1 MPFENWH
8 INEYFLV
15 HWRPKFQTLKNCN
28 NFYTLR
34 FWIPLFLQNPL
45 TRVCFI
51 CADRAGSFNS
61 CVFEHGNGSKTTRVT
76 DTWGTGILPSPEPKN
91 TFALL
96 PPRSTENRALVSTI
110 ITLKN
115 SRKSSLKSCF
125 FLPLLAGLT
134 KVCFV
139 HSIVYWWVALETL
152 KDQSRRLTKW
162 TIAEER
168 KLVVYRKNWICNPT
182 IYYQIK

>member
-1 MPFENWH
+1 MLETKLENSWCKRWFRWFNDCPCATYSRSRSMPFENWH

-61 CVFEHGNGSKTTRVT
+61 CVFEHSNGGKTTRVT

-134 KVCFV
+134 KVFFV
-139 HSIVYWWVALETL
+139 HSIVYMSGPWNA
-152 KDQSRRLTKW
+152 
-162 TIAEER
+162 
-168 KLVVYRKNWICNPT
+168 
-182 IYYQIK
+182 